1 MVDKIN
7 LEYRKPLT
15 ICQDVAEQAKVNA
28 ANYHCMFIT
37 KDCGCVKKIKLRSLH
52 FVSLQEQ
59 EYEKLQKDYDK
70 LNSKHQKNHIELVK
84 VWKIS
89 IRISRFI
96 HLLLRRKK
104 TMHFSNKNWRRLTRP
119 RRTADV

>member
-1 MVDKIN
+1 M
-7 LEYRKPLT
+7 
-15 ICQDVAEQAKVNA
+15 C
-28 ANYHCMFIT
+28 
-37 KDCGCVKKIKLRSLH
+37 KKIKLRSLH

-70 LNSKHQKNHIELVK
+70 LNSKHQKNHIDLVK

-104 TMHFSNKNWRRLTRP
+104 TMHISKKNWTRLTRP